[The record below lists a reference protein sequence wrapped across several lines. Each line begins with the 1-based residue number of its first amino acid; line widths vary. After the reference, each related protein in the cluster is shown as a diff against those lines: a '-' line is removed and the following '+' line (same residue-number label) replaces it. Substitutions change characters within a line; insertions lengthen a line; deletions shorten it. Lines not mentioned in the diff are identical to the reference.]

1 MWGWEMWEILILSV
15 QFCCESKTALKK
27 HKNTDKSYFKKKK
40 EKSTKAAQWGGRQ
53 RQVKSVM
60 MNWGEG
66 QRRVGRASLF
76 GPRPWGLGKGPHG
89 GSAGGDLACMW
100 DGTLVLDTLASGSM

>member
-1 MWGWEMWEILILSV
+1 M
-15 QFCCESKTALKK
+15 
-27 HKNTDKSYFKKKK
+27 
-40 EKSTKAAQWGGRQ
+40 
-53 RQVKSVM
+53 KSVM

-66 QRRVGRASLF
+66 QRRVGRDSLF